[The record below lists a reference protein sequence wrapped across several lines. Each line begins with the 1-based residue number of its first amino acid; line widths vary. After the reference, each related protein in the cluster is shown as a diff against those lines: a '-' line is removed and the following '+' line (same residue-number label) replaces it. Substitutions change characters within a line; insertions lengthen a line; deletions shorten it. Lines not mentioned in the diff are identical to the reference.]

1 MMRRTDHEPL
11 GGTMHSP
18 PYPPPPPAT
27 RPPRWGRFIA
37 WTCAAAVAAFAIAGG
52 IARLT
57 HHNGS
62 GPVADRSACKAAL
75 AANYRKAMAGGGKG
89 PTASEPPACVG
100 LDQKTLERI
109 TGEVVDEYLN
119 SDQAKK
125 DLGKAFKDGME
136 SALATPPAST
146 SVSPECRTW
155 IKAELLDDT
164 DEIDATPGYQVCG
177 DLSDDELQAAID
189 AVEKQLE
196 AEHTPGS

>member
-1 MMRRTDHEPL
+1 
-11 GGTMHSP
+11 MHQP
-18 PYPPPPPAT
+18 AYPPPAAP

-37 WTCAAAVAAFAIAGG
+37 WTALAAVAALGAGVG
-52 IARLT
+52 VAHLA
-57 HHNGS
+57 HS
-62 GPVADRSACKAAL
+62 GDSGLAANRAGCKAAL
-75 AANYRKAMAGGGKG
+75 AVNYRKAMANGGKG

-100 LDQKTLERI
+100 LDTKTLERI
-109 TGEVVDEYLN
+109 TGEVVDEYLK

-125 DLGKAFKDGME
+125 DLGKAFEDGMK
-136 SALATPPAST
+136 SVMPSAST

-164 DEIDATPGYQVCG
+164 DEIDATPGYQACG
-177 DLSDDELQAAID
+177 DLSGDDLQAAID